1 MKQYAFHA
9 IVQGK
14 VQGVG
19 FRYYTVK
26 EAEKMNLKGWVKN
39 LRSGEVEV
47 WAEGTQEKLKHFY
60 EWLQRGPGSSRVDYV
75 DKDDMIPRDYEEFTV
90 EY

>member
-9 IVQGK
+9 IVRGS

-19 FRYYTVK
+19 FRYYTER
-26 EAEKMNLKGWVKN
+26 EAKKLNIKGWVKN
-39 LRSGEVEV
+39 NSNGDVEI
-47 WAEGTQEKLKHFY
+47 WAEGTKPDLDDFHK
-60 EWLQRGPGSSRVDYV
+60 WLRHGPGSSRVDSV
-75 DKDDMIPRDYEEFTV
+75 DKDEILPKNYREFNI